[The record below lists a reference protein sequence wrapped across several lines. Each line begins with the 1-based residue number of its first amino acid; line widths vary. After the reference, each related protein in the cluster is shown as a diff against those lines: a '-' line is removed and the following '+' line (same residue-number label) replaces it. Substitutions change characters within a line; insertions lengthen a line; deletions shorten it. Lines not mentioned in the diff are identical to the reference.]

1 MGNLLLHYD
10 ICEVYYIQ
18 EQSFSSRNSFIGE
31 RQRNG
36 PISIGDVTHAVMFY
50 ATRRRE
56 GIVRALYAY
65 DSSRAGRRPPLAPET
80 AKNHK
85 T

>member
-31 RQRNG
+31 RERNG
-36 PISIGDVTHAVMFY
+36 PISIRRCD
-50 ATRRRE
+50 TRRNVLRDTPAR
-56 GIVRALYAY
+56 GDRARVIRLRQQQ
-65 DSSRAGRRPPLAPET
+65 SWQET
-80 AKNHK
+80 ASRSRNS
-85 T
+85 